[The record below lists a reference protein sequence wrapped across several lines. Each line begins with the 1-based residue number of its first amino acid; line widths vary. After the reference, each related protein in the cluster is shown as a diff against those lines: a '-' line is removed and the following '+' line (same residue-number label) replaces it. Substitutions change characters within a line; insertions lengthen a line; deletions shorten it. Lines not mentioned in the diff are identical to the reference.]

1 MKITTRQRPSKAPM
15 VQVHKI
21 GMLTNR
27 KKQVDVTEFGQKR
40 RKWARGVAVRAHFLR
55 IFGSTQ
61 QLRLLATSG

>member
-27 KKQVDVTEFGQKR
+27 KTQVDVTEFGQKR
-40 RKWARGVAVRAHFLR
+40 RKWARGVTVRAHFLR
-55 IFGSTQ
+55 I
-61 QLRLLATSG
+61 